1 VTRRIIAW
9 VAWAVGLL
17 LLALAGACMHGTLP
31 EPHTDV
37 TAPSQLPDEDCAAFA
52 GLPVRGGALV
62 IALADSVQPAHAP
75 VPHNPSERLV
85 FRNLYETLV
94 VVDCT
99 GQPQP
104 GLAVSWSS
112 SPDYQTWIFT
122 LRDGVRFWDGSRL
135 GASEVKTSWIGA
147 QGCPITEGG
156 HSPVIWLNPRADSVR
171 ALDARHLAIT
181 LPEAQADL
189 PLLLAHPALAVA
201 VSRPGWTW
209 PVGTGPCRPE
219 ATAGIGLD
227 LVCFPNPDHRNPPLW
242 ERITFRS
249 RPGADPRDLLG
260 TAADALLVRDRGLLH
275 YFEGSP
281 GVTVT
286 PLPWDRLYL
295 LLCPL
300 EEEGQD
306 GERDRDR
313 ERERWYTGWQRD
325 DLARDV
331 VEAVAIPV
339 TEPYF
344 QAPTEQ
350 LCPQMTGPVE
360 ALQWP
365 PFSWEGQTASLDQD
379 LILYPERDLD
389 AQRLAE
395 RIAAL
400 AARPIPPGL
409 NLAGRGPLTP
419 PDVPQFG
426 AAPQALGISAL
437 DFPGAVQSARAG
449 AYIHPLERCY
459 ATACLQFAALLGSA
473 DWLQRAALDLR
484 GVSTNYPP
492 GARLAQPRVDFELPE
507 MTQAAQRL
515 KLHGVVVPLVATR
528 AFLVCKGSLAGVQL
542 LYDGSPLLGGAG
554 WAAGSGSAP

>member
-1 VTRRIIAW
+1 VTRRIITR
-9 VAWAVGLL
+9 VAWLVGCV
-17 LLALAGACMHGTLP
+17 LLALTGACTHGTAP
-31 EPHTDV
+31 EPRTDV
-37 TAPSQLPDEDCAAFA
+37 TAPSLLPGEDCAPFA
-52 GLPVRGGALV
+52 GRPVRGGTLVVALV
-62 IALADSVQPAHAP
+62 DSVQPAHAP

-94 VVDCT
+94 EVDCS
-99 GQPQP
+99 GRPQP

-122 LRDGVRFWDGSRL
+122 LRDHTRFWDGSRL
-135 GASEVKTSWIGA
+135 DASDVKASWIGA
-147 QGCPITEGG
+147 ESCPVTEGG
-156 HSPVIWLNPRADSVR
+156 HSPVIWLNPRAESVR
-171 ALDARHLAIT
+171 ALDARHLAIK
-181 LPEAQADL
+181 LPEPQADL

-219 ATAGIGLD
+219 VAAGFGPD
-227 LVCFPNPDHRNPPLW
+227 LVCLPNPDHRNPPRW

-260 TAADALLVRDRGLLH
+260 SAADAMLVRDRGLLH

-300 EEEGQD
+300 EGSQ
-306 GERDRDR
+306 RL
-313 ERERWYTGWQRD
+313 RERWYTGWQRA

-331 VEAVAIPV
+331 VEAEAQPV

-344 QAPTEQ
+344 QDPSEQ

-360 ALQWP
+360 ALDWP
-365 PFSWEGQTASLDQD
+365 AFSWEDQTASLDRD
-379 LILYPERDLD
+379 LILYPERDAD
-389 AQRLAE
+389 ARRLAE

-400 AARPIPPGL
+400 AARPLRPGPD
-409 NLAGRGPLTP
+409 LAGRGPLTP
-419 PDVPQFG
+419 PDTPEFG

-449 AYIHPLERCY
+449 AYILPLERCY

-473 DWLQRAALDLR
+473 DWLQRAALDLP
-484 GVSTNYPP
+484 GVSSLYPP
-492 GARLAQPRVDFELPE
+492 GARLAQPRMDFELPE
-507 MTQAAQRL
+507 VTQAAQRL
-515 KLHGVVVPLVATR
+515 KLRGVVVSLVATR
-528 AFLVCKGSLAGVQL
+528 AFLVSKGRLAGVHL
-542 LYDGSPLLGGAG
+542 AYDGSPLLGGAG
-554 WAAGSGSAP
+554 WAADSGSAP